1 MKLSCRKKIWLYVIH
16 IISDFIEGNS
26 QICSRRR
33 LAKKEN
39 FERWIKAQKK
49 IKSIYPIKG
58 FIPQSQMKKRSR
70 VHKVQ
75 KSSVIWDPNA
85 QNHHHPRGRL
95 VVLPFCRKSL
105 WNISLFSILIF
116 TLKWCAF
123 HGSNN
128 RIFQVQHWDLFF
140 FFNRAAVGVIDEWC
154 WIFLVLEI
162 SFGISVCK
170 WGIYANDACHHS
182 LRVHFYNLFRIKR
195 HALLWCCSCSCHPH
209 YSTAAVQDF
218 HISTA
223 SLFTESMD
231 KTSSSVG
238 ISLFNFHLMSE
249 SYPCLLLPLFVT
261 VNHKQIQLSL
271 GQQQSHYFFFF
282 YL

>member
-39 FERWIKAQKK
+39 FERWIKGQKK

-58 FIPQSQMKKRSR
+58 FIPQSQMEKRSR

-75 KSSVIWDPNA
+75 KSSVIWDPNDKTIII
-85 QNHHHPRGRL
+85 H
-95 VVLPFCRKSL
+95 VVGWLS
-105 WNISLFSILIF
+105 SLFVENPFGTSAFFPFWFSHWNDVHLTVQITEFSKFSIGI
-116 TLKWCAF
+116 W
-123 HGSNN
+123 
-128 RIFQVQHWDLFF
+128 F
-140 FFNRAAVGVIDEWC
+140 FFNRAAVGAIDESC

-162 SFGISVCK
+162 SFGISVYK

-209 YSTAAVQDF
+209 YSTAAAVQDF

-223 SLFTESMD
+223 SLFSQRAWI
-231 KTSSSVG
+231 KR
-238 ISLFNFHLMSE
+238 H
-249 SYPCLLLPLFVT
+249 
-261 VNHKQIQLSL
+261 HR
-271 GQQQSHYFFFF
+271 
-282 YL
+282 